1 MSEQT
6 PMDPLDRL
14 LSQWVD
20 QRAVRRDRLDD
31 LQDRIVLAL
40 VEDRNQA
47 ATASSEPMAATKS
60 IEPVGTVDL
69 MSPAVSSVTLPARA
83 VNTKRARLTG
93 FLVGVTLMAMTAF
106 VWLAQSIQV
115 KRTQPL
121 LVEKAQAGFPD
132 YARLDDDQ
140 IQNRTVLHSEMK
152 ELFGHQLAW
161 LAETDERVEVGLS
174 DRPPATSDE
183 SRWGDAAIPLLVRVV
198 IEKRAAAH
206 NGWELAW
213 TVDVVSQSEE
223 LIEIAPEVSNGT
235 SMRLWAYVMPDGVFA
250 VDSELVFSTEG
261 TSRPVR
267 NSEKVEIF
275 RSESFNI
282 QQNRIPSAMLLTGS
296 DGVQYRVLQTV
307 AGLKS
312 RMG

>member
-14 LSQWVD
+14 LSQWID

-31 LQDRIVLAL
+31 LQDRIVRAL
-40 VEDRNQA
+40 VEDRDQA
-47 ATASSEPMAATKS
+47 ATASSDPMASTKS
-60 IEPVGTVDL
+60 LAPVATVDSML
-69 MSPAVSSVTLPARA
+69 PTVSSVTLPARA

-93 FLVGVTLMAMTAF
+93 FLVGVTLMAMVAF
-106 VWLAQSIQV
+106 VWLAQSVPV
-115 KRTQPL
+115 KRSHPW
-121 LVEKAQAGFPD
+121 LVEKAQAAFPD
-132 YARLDDDQ
+132 YARLNDDQ
-140 IQNRTVLHSEMK
+140 IQRRTVLHSEMK
-152 ELFGHQLAW
+152 ELFGQQLAW

-183 SRWGDAAIPLLVRVV
+183 SRWGDAAIPLFVRVV
-198 IEKRAAAH
+198 IEKRAASQKD
-206 NGWELAW
+206 WELAW

-223 LIEIAPEVSNGT
+223 LIELAPEVSNGT
-235 SMRLWAYVMPDGVFA
+235 SMRLWAYALPDGVFA
-250 VDSELVFSTEG
+250 VESELVFSNEG
-261 TSRPVR
+261 TSRPVM
-267 NSEKVEIF
+267 NSEEVEIF

-312 RMG
+312 RVG